1 MFNFIAQR
9 DNKINLQ
16 VAESSRKIAEESRI
30 DNLLNVKLARVT
42 AQMAEETRQDSAAM
56 KTIATMTLVFLPGTA
71 VASFFSMNGMFN
83 WSPTGGENIASPYL
97 YVFFAVTVPL
107 TVLVYLLWLWWFAR
121 LEKEHKKNNVND
133 IDFDQYEQE
142 VTKRMRT
149 ATNSFGMEKYVTT
162 IGATPQQQA

>member
-1 MFNFIAQR
+1 M
-9 DNKINLQ
+9 
-16 VAESSRKIAEESRI
+16 
-30 DNLLNVKLARVT
+30 LNVKLARVT

-83 WSPTGGENIASPYL
+83 WSPAAGESIASPYL

-107 TVLVYLLWLWWFAR
+107 TLLVYSLWLWWFAR
-121 LEKEHKKNNVND
+121 LEKAHKKKNLTD

-142 VTKRMRT
+142 VTRRMRT
-149 ATNSFGMEKYVTT
+149 ATSSFPVGIEKHVT
-162 IGATPQQQA
+162 IGAAQQQP